1 MEHLDTIVI
10 GAGVVGLACAR
21 ALAQEGREVMVLE
34 AADAIGT
41 GTSARNSE
49 VIHAGLYYPPG
60 SLKAQMCV
68 EGREALYAY
77 ASERGIAHRQ
87 CGKLIVATHA
97 DQHARLQAILEQ
109 SRANGLTSGDAL
121 QWLNASQAQALE
133 PDLHCTAALL
143 SPRTGIIDSHALM
156 LALQGD
162 LEHAGGQVVLN
173 TEVIG
178 IELHPD
184 HPHVL
189 NLATGAEHFSIA
201 ARTIINCAG
210 LHAVRLTQ
218 HIKGWPSG
226 APPSLPPARFAKGDY
241 FSLQARAPFSHL
253 IYPVPEPGGLGIHL
267 TLDLAGRARFG
278 PDVTWLPEDTDPAS
292 LDYSVDPAKA
302 HHFAHAIRNYW
313 PTIAEHQ
320 LQADYSGV
328 RPKLSG
334 PTDPAAD
341 FMILD
346 STHHGVTGLLLCL
359 GIESPGLTSALAIGQ
374 YILKAQR
381 RR

>member
-1 MEHLDTIVI
+1 
-10 GAGVVGLACAR
+10 
-21 ALAQEGREVMVLE
+21 MVLE

-60 SLKAQMCV
+60 SLKARLCV

-77 ASERGIAHRQ
+77 ASERGIAHSQ
-87 CGKLIVATHA
+87 CGKLIVASHA
-97 DQHARLQAILEQ
+97 DQHAKLQAIVEQ
-109 SRANGLTSGDAL
+109 SRANGLTGSDAL
-121 QWLNASQAQALE
+121 QWLSASEAQALE
-133 PDLHCTAALL
+133 PHLHCTAALL
-143 SPRTGIIDSHALM
+143 SPRTGIIDSHAFM
-156 LALQGD
+156 LALQGE

-173 TEVIG
+173 TKVLG
-178 IELHPD
+178 IKLHPD
-184 HPHVL
+184 GPHVL
-189 NLATGAEHFSIA
+189 NLATGAEEFSIA

-218 HIKGWPSG
+218 QMSGWPSS
-226 APPSLPPARFAKGDY
+226 ARPSLPTARFAKGDY

-267 TLDLAGRARFG
+267 TLDLAGRAKFG
-278 PDVTWLPEDTDPAS
+278 PDVTWLPENTDPAN

-302 HHFAHAIRNYW
+302 SHFTQAISNYW
-313 PTIAEHQ
+313 PEIAEHQ

-346 STHHGVTGLLLCL
+346 PAHHGVSGLVLCL
-359 GIESPGLTSALAIGQ
+359 GIESPGLTSALAIGAEVAMR
-374 YILKAQR
+374 LLTR
-381 RR
+381 F